1 MFGLG
6 MAPKPLDI
14 THELKDKEKLRL
26 GKEVLEVLAVPGHSP
41 GSIALYSPD
50 GGFVITG
57 DALFNQGIGRTDLPG
72 GNHKTLIESITKRLF
87 TLPPETMV
95 YPGHGPET
103 TIGDE
108 RIANPYV

>member
-50 GGFVITG
+50 
-57 DALFNQGIGRTDLPG
+57 PG